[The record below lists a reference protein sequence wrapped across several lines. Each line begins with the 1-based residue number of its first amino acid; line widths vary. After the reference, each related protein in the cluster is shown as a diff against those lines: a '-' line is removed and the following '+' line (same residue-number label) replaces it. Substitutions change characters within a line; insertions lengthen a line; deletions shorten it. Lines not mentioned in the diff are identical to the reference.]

1 MEIREVPTPTPADN
15 EVLVRVRASSVCF
28 GDRIFRS
35 GPLLIRLLS
44 RFRPRHPI
52 LGVDLAGTVETVGS
66 RVTRFAP
73 GDAVYGARGDK
84 FAAHAEFACVAE
96 DGFLARKPATMTFEE
111 AGTVFVGAACSLY
124 LLRRANVKPGER
136 VLVHGASGSLGVFA
150 VQLAKHF
157 GAHVTAVCSSANV
170 QLVRSLGADEVIDL
184 LVAHSSYC
192 SRAPMILF
200 QSLLS
205 PAISRLW
212 SKRLWKG
219 NDSAAK
225 RKCFPKKWTSVT
237 ALSPAIVQ
245 NLTRPS
251 AAAKK
256 AAGSK
261 STILLLGESGTG
273 KELFARAIH
282 NWSERKD
289 RPFIAINCVGLSKEL
304 LESELFGHEKG
315 AFTGASQLKR
325 GKIEIGNGGTVFLDE
340 VGDISEE
347 LQAKLLRFLQER
359 EFERVGGTQ
368 LIRVDVRIIAATN
381 RNLEAAVKEGRFRE
395 DLFYRINVVPIVLPP
410 LRGRKEDV
418 PALAQFFMQR
428 FSDEAK
434 KNFAEI
440 SQEALET
447 LMGYDWPG
455 NVRELANVIERAV
468 VLGQPPTIQIEDLSP
483 GIVAPEAEVDNRSTP
498 PVLSRE
504 HRRIPP

>member
-1 MEIREVPTPTPADN
+1 MTTLGEMILVVDDDPYIQEALGDRLESLGYRVARASDGKQALELIDHHEPQMVFLDIEMPGMKGLDVLREIRTREKDFPVVMITAYGSIDLAVEAMKEGAYDFVPKPFKPSHIALVVEKAMERQRLRREK
-15 EVLVRVRASSVCF
+15 EVLSEE
-28 GDRIFRS
+28 
-35 GPLLIRLLS
+35 
-44 RFRPRHPI
+44 
-52 LGVDLAGTVETVGS
+52 VDK
-66 RVTRFAP
+66 RYR
-73 GDAVYGARGDK
+73 
-84 FAAHAEFACVAE
+84 
-96 DGFLARKPATMTFEE
+96 
-111 AGTVFVGAACSLY
+111 
-124 LLRRANVKPGER
+124 
-136 VLVHGASGSLGVFA
+136 
-150 VQLAKHF
+150 
-157 GAHVTAVCSSANV
+157 
-170 QLVRSLGADEVIDL
+170 
-184 LVAHSSYC
+184 LVAGNS
-192 SRAPMILF
+192 AKF
-200 QSLLS
+200 NA
-205 PAISRLW
+205 AIS
-212 SKRLWKG
+212 G
-219 NDSAAK
+219 
-225 RKCFPKKWTSVT
+225 
-237 ALSPAIVQ
+237 
-245 NLTRPS
+245 
-251 AAAKK
+251 AKK

-304 LESELFGHEKG
+304 LESELFGYEKG

-483 GIVAPEAEVDNRSTP
+483 GIVAPEAEVNNRSAP
-498 PVLSRE
+498 QSYHESIDEYRRE
-504 HRRIPP
+504 VIVNALAQAKGNRAAAARSLGLQRSYLLRLMKTFSIS

>member
-1 MEIREVPTPTPADN
+1 MTTLDEMILVVDDDPYIQEALGDRLESLGYRVARASDGKQALELIDHQDPQMVFLDIEMPGMKGLDVLREIRTREKDFPVVMITAYGSIDLAVEAMKEGAYDFVPKPFKPSHIALVVEKALERQRLRREK
-15 EVLVRVRASSVCF
+15 EVLSEE
-28 GDRIFRS
+28 
-35 GPLLIRLLS
+35 
-44 RFRPRHPI
+44 
-52 LGVDLAGTVETVGS
+52 VDK
-66 RVTRFAP
+66 RYR
-73 GDAVYGARGDK
+73 
-84 FAAHAEFACVAE
+84 
-96 DGFLARKPATMTFEE
+96 
-111 AGTVFVGAACSLY
+111 
-124 LLRRANVKPGER
+124 
-136 VLVHGASGSLGVFA
+136 
-150 VQLAKHF
+150 
-157 GAHVTAVCSSANV
+157 
-170 QLVRSLGADEVIDL
+170 
-184 LVAHSSYC
+184 LVAGNS
-192 SRAPMILF
+192 AKF
-200 QSLLS
+200 NA
-205 PAISRLW
+205 AIS
-212 SKRLWKG
+212 S
-219 NDSAAK
+219 
-225 RKCFPKKWTSVT
+225 
-237 ALSPAIVQ
+237 
-245 NLTRPS
+245 
-251 AAAKK
+251 AKK

-483 GIVAPEAEVDNRSTP
+483 GIVAPEAEVNNRSAP
-498 PVLSRE
+498 QSYHESIDEYRRE
-504 HRRIPP
+504 VIVNALAQAKGNRAAAARSLGLQRSYLLRLMKTFSIS